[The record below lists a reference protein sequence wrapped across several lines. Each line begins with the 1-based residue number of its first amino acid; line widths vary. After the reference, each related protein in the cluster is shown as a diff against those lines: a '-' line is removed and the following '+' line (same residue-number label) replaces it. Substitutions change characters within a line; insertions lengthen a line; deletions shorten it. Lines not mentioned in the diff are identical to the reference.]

1 MKKISGILK
10 LTLAVCLAVGTM
22 LAMIACVANNSQESS
37 SGTGISE
44 ATTTAPTIVEDPK
57 LRIERKKALIIENI
71 NSFFDKYSEQFK
83 DEEDTKDIVEG
94 DKFIYLAR
102 EEDSENSQTYS
113 LGVSGSNFDKKI
125 SIIIQ
130 QMKISNEQYNYFVET
145 FNVADDK
152 SEPYLNYPIIR
163 FSNDYSGE
171 LSMVLEITKNINEI
185 EDEKVLDIILDSFSK
200 SLSQEQ

>member
-10 LTLAVCLAVGTM
+10 LTLAVCLTVGAT
-22 LAMIACVANNSQESS
+22 LAMIACGVNNSQGSS
-37 SGTGISE
+37 SGTSISE

-71 NSFFDKYSEQFK
+71 NSCFDKCSEQFK

-152 SEPYLNYPIIR
+152 SESYLYYPIIR
-163 FSNDYSGE
+163 FSDDYSGE
-171 LSMVLEITKNINEI
+171 LSTVLEITKNIDEI